1 MLNVVRKTQQA
12 LPHEKIAEVAVRHE
26 EIKTPVILT
35 PTRIETMIGDR
46 RKYQVVKFRS
56 TCSDCVPNL

>member
-1 MLNVVRKTQQA
+1 MLNVVRKIQQP
-12 LPHEKIAEVAVRHE
+12 LPHEKISEAPADRE

-35 PTRIETMIGDR
+35 PTRIEAMISER